1 MAFLGFLGKV
11 FGAKKRHDAQ
21 VHAQNVNSE
30 NAARDREF
38 QKDMMRETNAHQI
51 RLNRETH
58 ERNLELYERQRSDQ
72 ASRLQTM
79 VEDANAAGINPITAL
94 RGGASAASATPAPM
108 EQVPIL
114 SHGSFTPT
122 PLVTPDFA
130 NADMWEGIGEEAD
143 RWFQERR
150 SRQHDEEMAQLQKEV
165 LQEQIKGMKSRNSV
179 ATSPYFGLGMP
190 HANTTARVDHGT
202 PLSPSGNRVS
212 SDRGNRAAHLE
223 PDPIPLEVPAMG
235 RNGQIVYVPNPE
247 LPDFDQFGVSI
258 LGGVSATVKEIAGN
272 VRNAGSNAVN
282 RVSSTFDRLRN
293 WRPTTY
299 HDLPPPPLSRSVPKG
314 LRGDR
319 ARRRHP
325 HYK

>member
-1 MAFLGFLGKV
+1 MALLGFLGKV

-21 VHAQNVNSE
+21 VHAHNVNSE

-51 RLNRETH
+51 KLNRETH
-58 ERNLELYERQRSDQ
+58 ERNLELYERQRDDQ
-72 ASRLQTM
+72 ATRLQTM
-79 VEDANAAGINPITAL
+79 VADANAAGINPITAL

-150 SRQHDEEMAQLQKEV
+150 SRQHDEEMAELQKEV
-165 LQEQIKGMKSRNSV
+165 LQEQVKAMKSRNSV

-190 HANTTARVDHGT
+190 HANTTARIDTHNGNFGSRSDDG
-202 PLSPSGNRVS
+202 LSRSDGIRVGAIPITES
-212 SDRGNRAAHLE
+212 ENNSDAA
-223 PDPIPLEVPAMG
+223 
-235 RNGQIVYVPNPE
+235 
-247 LPDFDQFGVSI
+247 DFEQRYGDVAAAIYGIGV
-258 LGGVSATVKEIAGN
+258 LGGDIKRTIQDSALATR
-272 VRNAGSNAVN
+272 VRGAAN
-282 RVSSTFDRLRN
+282 RVSSTFERLRN